1 MIGVILELA
10 PTDKKPGFYGKTQ
23 YGVGALSLASIPTV
37 LLLVGLKAAT
47 GGSLVPDTQVV
58 ACTSSDDADTYAGP
72 GSELARMA
80 YAALQVPGV
89 QILLAAPAIPNGATA
104 ATATITVNGT
114 WTTGGQWTFR
124 IGGVYLSSGIAYTDT
139 PQTLATAIANF
150 INNQPALPVSATAV
164 AGQGGAYNVL
174 LTVKS
179 PGFRGNDT
187 ILWADTTEL
196 PAGATVQIAGGASVG
211 NGGVRFS
218 GGAATED
225 VTNLLATLVAG
236 RYNRIAAAQR
246 DAVNLSRWQMQLDM
260 KAGPLVGRMEH
271 AVFAISTTFAAVTS
285 LAQTSLNDQRAQL
298 LWMLDGET
306 APTEIAAV
314 FAAARL
320 QAETTN
326 PNVGFDNF
334 VLPGVAPQTDAGS
347 IPNRAT
353 EVAALDMGVTP
364 ITTAND
370 KAMIVR
376 SITTHS
382 LTDTGDPDDRTLD
395 TSEAVVPDAVR
406 DDLSLY
412 WTSTYVVQNPWVRD
426 DPAPEE
432 PSPPAGVATPSLWNA
447 QVIAKLRGY
456 EKANWICNV
465 TQNLPQSA
473 MNPNAPRIVSFVP
486 TVVQPLNHQTEV
498 TVAQVPFASAA

>member
-1 MIGVILELA
+1 MNGVIIELA
-10 PTDKKPGFYGKTQ
+10 PTDKKPGFYGKTE
-23 YGVGALSLASIPTV
+23 YGVGALTLGSIPKV
-37 LLLVGLKAAT
+37 LLLVGLKADS
-47 GGSLVPDTQVV
+47 GGSLVPDKAVV
-58 ACTSSDDADTYAGP
+58 DCTSTDDADGYAGP

-80 YAALQVPGV
+80 YAALLIPGV
-89 QILLAAPAIPNGATA
+89 QLKLAAPASAIGAGP

-114 WTTGGQWTFR
+114 WTTGGQWTLR
-124 IGGVYLSSGIAYTDT
+124 VGGVYLSSGVSSVDT
-139 PQTLATAIANF
+139 PQTLANAIAAF
-150 INNQPALPVSATAV
+150 INNQPQVPVRATV
-164 AGQGGAYNVL
+164 TAGAGGAYLVL
-174 LTVKS
+174 LTVKTS
-179 PGFRGNDT
+179 GFRGNDT
-187 ILWADTTEL
+187 ILWADPSQL
-196 PAGATVQIAGGASVG
+196 PAGTTLQIAGGAVVG

-218 GGAATED
+218 GGSGTED

-236 RYNRIAAAQR
+236 RYDRIAAAQR
-246 DAVNLSRWQMQLDM
+246 DAVNLSRWRTQLDM

-271 AVFAISTTFAAVTS
+271 AIFAASTTFAAVTA
-285 LAQTSLNDQRAQL
+285 LAQTSLNEQRAQL

-320 QAETTN
+320 QAEATN

-334 VLPGVAPQTDAGS
+334 VLPGVAPQTDPAS
-347 IPNRAT
+347 IPNRPT

-364 ITTAND
+364 ITTGND
-370 KAMIVR
+370 QAMIVR
-376 SITTHS
+376 SITTRS

-395 TSEAVVPDAVR
+395 TSEALVPDAVR
-406 DDLSLY
+406 DDLNLY
-412 WTSTYVVQNPWVRD
+412 WSTLYVVQNPYVRD

-432 PSPPAGVATPSLWNA
+432 PTPPAGVATPSLWNA

-465 TQNLPQSA
+465 STNLPQSG
-473 MNPNAPRIVSFVP
+473 MNPNAPQIVSLVP

-498 TVAQVPFASAA
+498 TVAQVPFQSA